1 MKKAKDQP
9 ESEPAELASLVG
21 ERIRKIRKEE
31 GLSLELFALRCD
43 MNAAYVGHIERGVQ
57 NPTLNTLERICKGLD
72 ISVEDL
78 FIDMLFTDV
87 QRGVRLNKKK
97 KSTNT
102 SPYPDE
108 VIDRLARAFYPAILA
123 CWNSKEVQR
132 EFSAWQAEQ
141 AHHTPSKEK
150 QSVPDGERP
159 VVHIAIVCGSW
170 QGASGWRILF
180 LFCLIFPCSAV
191 LFSLPTDCKR
201 RRSPRT
207 PSTQTTPCRCPWCG

>member
-78 FIDMLFTDV
+78 FIDTTAMLTRRMYGTSMWRWKNSLLVSAF
-87 QRGVRLNKKK
+87 R
-97 KSTNT
+97 STT
-102 SPYPDE
+102 S
-108 VIDRLARAFYPAILA
+108 
-123 CWNSKEVQR
+123 WS
-132 EFSAWQAEQ
+132 
-141 AHHTPSKEK
+141 
-150 QSVPDGERP
+150 
-159 VVHIAIVCGSW
+159 
-170 QGASGWRILF
+170 
-180 LFCLIFPCSAV
+180 
-191 LFSLPTDCKR
+191 
-201 RRSPRT
+201 
-207 PSTQTTPCRCPWCG
+207 RCPIMHSVM